1 MSPKMSEMSLDKML
15 IHQVSLKQRQK
26 TAKIEV
32 SLPKE
37 IDRAIELGNL
47 LEISFKSC
55 PNRYQC

>member
-1 MSPKMSEMSLDKML
+1 MSEMSLDKML